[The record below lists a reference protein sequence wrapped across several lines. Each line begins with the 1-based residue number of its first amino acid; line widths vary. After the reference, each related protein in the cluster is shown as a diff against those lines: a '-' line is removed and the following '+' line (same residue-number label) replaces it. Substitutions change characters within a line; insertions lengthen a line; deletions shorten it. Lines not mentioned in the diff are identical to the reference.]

1 MTSDDMS
8 SSGSGKQRTSS
19 STFYDE
25 LDAIPS
31 SPTVFGVKL
40 KSTRQ
45 SRKSCE
51 SMSDKATTPTSPVSP
66 ISPREPADNHSSK
79 FSYSHTYK
87 KNLEKTESE
96 KATDKISNSG
106 NYGLKSKYH
115 EQIATDQNKVSEKE
129 IRGGQRNRPE
139 NVDSEEINEVEPVRL
154 TMNRKADV
162 VQDPEI
168 AEQVQKGATETC
180 DEATDILVIDSKL
193 DTTYDSVDSS
203 DQAKVDGRPS
213 VTEIN
218 KHVHVRNDRDALPT
232 SQDENK
238 SGNYINKEIN
248 NTEIIANSVALSLHS
263 GKFENGVVASHG
275 NLNAENRTASHEIAS
290 DKTASDN
297 TEFANVELVEET
309 IKMSFKQNNNE
320 PDTSEKTDANS
331 NIIHEKA
338 VYTENESGDDSKLDS
353 ENLKNDV
360 SHVQMRRGKAND
372 IETNV
377 SNQYS
382 DIDLSQVEMRKS
394 SRSRSRGS
402 YNTDSEH
409 VAEARKAELSN
420 NLERLR
426 SLKGSLSLEDNE
438 DDNTKYNQIDKKTHG
453 AEYDLYEKKSSR
465 KLDNLSSLCLNGD
478 LDEPVFFEEVSS
490 VKPKRTQ
497 LRLDAYTKLKA
508 FIEQADK
515 SYDVEQHRKS
525 TAFAAVDLE
534 KVLKDI

>member
-8 SSGSGKQRTSS
+8 LSASGKQRTSS

-51 SMSDKATTPTSPVSP
+51 SMSDKATTPSSPVSP
-66 ISPREPADNHSSK
+66 ISPRASADNHSSK
-79 FSYSHTYK
+79 FTYSHIEK
-87 KNLEKTESE
+87 KKFEKTESE
-96 KATDKISNSG
+96 KATDKISDSCD
-106 NYGLKSKYH
+106 YGLKSKNH
-115 EQIATDQNKVSEKE
+115 DKVDVDLNKVSEIE
-129 IRGGQRNRPE
+129 ISGGLRNGPE
-139 NVDSEEINEVEPVRL
+139 KNDSEYINQVEPVRL
-154 TMNRKADV
+154 TESSKADV
-162 VQDPEI
+162 VKVSEV
-168 AEQVQKGATETC
+168 AEQVQKEAKETR
-180 DEATDILVIDSKL
+180 DEATDISVIDLKL
-193 DTTYDSVDSS
+193 GDTYDSVDST
-203 DQAKVDGRPS
+203 DQAKVAGRQS
-213 VTEIN
+213 MTEII
-218 KHVHVRNDRDALPT
+218 KHVNVRNDIDVLQTP
-232 SQDENK
+232 QDKNNSRSNTKKEENETEVVANNVSLSSHYGELK
-238 SGNYINKEIN
+238 N
-248 NTEIIANSVALSLHS
+248 NTEVVKSNVYDENRAASSNTELVKADVMEENLKLSL
-263 GKFENGVVASHG
+263 
-275 NLNAENRTASHEIAS
+275 
-290 DKTASDN
+290 
-297 TEFANVELVEET
+297 
-309 IKMSFKQNNNE
+309 KQNKNE
-320 PDTSEKTDANS
+320 TNEKTDANS

-338 VYTENESGDDSKLDS
+338 KYTENESSDDSKLGS

-372 IETNV
+372 IENNV

-465 KLDNLSSLCLNGD
+465 KLDNLSSLCLNGE

-515 SYDVEQHRKS
+515 NYDVEQHRKS
-525 TAFAAVDLE
+525 TTFPAVDLE